1 MKLKIKNTIIKRIE
15 AFEKN
20 KDTNKMVIRKFPM
33 LILEA
38 DKYNCYLPI
47 YRVNTNLE
55 FDNESLFNLFVK
67 EGEKF
72 TVYNKI
78 NQAKKEC
85 NTQELINI
93 FGLELIEEIKNA
105 DEF

>member
-47 YRVNTNLE
+47 YRINTNIE
-55 FDNESLFNLFVK
+55 YDNESLFNLFVK

-85 NTQELINI
+85 NIQELIKI
-93 FGLELIEEIKNA
+93 FDLETIEDIKNT